1 MNLLGLGAAISIALA
16 CAIGGA
22 SAQPSPNKIGIL
34 INGSPSPLSE
44 SIMSN
49 IVADFAK
56 LGYAGDRRVIV
67 EPRFADQKL
76 DRLPKLAEELVA
88 ANVDLIFALGG
99 PAAVASQKATST
111 IPIVFAIV
119 TDPVALKLVSS
130 MERPGANVTGITS
143 LDPHQARQQFKLL
156 REALPDIR
164 RVAILSDKTIPGV
177 DHEGLAP
184 IDRANEA
191 AARDAGFEPLLSKVK
206 DASDLEAAFAEL
218 IQNGAQAVVVLEVP
232 VPFSARKQVAE
243 LARKHRLP
251 TLFPGGQADAN
262 GVITYGTSVA
272 DAWRLMPAVADKIV
286 RGVPAR
292 DVPVHVV
299 TKRELIINLQTAR
312 AVGVTLPEALLKRA
326 DRVVE

>member
-1 MNLLGLGAAISIALA
+1 MNLFGIGTAISIAFA
-16 CAIGGA
+16 WAIGGA
-22 SAQPSPNKIGIL
+22 FAQQSPNKIGIL
-34 INGSPSPLSE
+34 INGSPSPLFE
-44 SIMSN
+44 SIKSN

-56 LGYAGDRRVIV
+56 LGYDGDRQVVV

-76 DRLPKLAEELVA
+76 DRLPRLAEELVA

-111 IPIVFAIV
+111 VPIVFAIV

-130 MERPGANVTGITS
+130 MEQPGANVTGVTS
-143 LDPHQARQQFKLL
+143 LDPHQAREQFKLL
-156 REALPDIR
+156 REAFPGIK
-164 RVAILSDKTIPGV
+164 RVAIISDKTIPGA
-177 DHEGLAP
+177 DQEGLAP

-191 AARDAGFEPLLSKVK
+191 AARDAGFEPLLAKVK

-218 IQNGAQAVVVLEVP
+218 VQNGAQAALVLEVP

-243 LARKHRLP
+243 LARKHGLP
-251 TLFPGGQADAN
+251 TMFPGGQADAN
-262 GVITYGTSVA
+262 GVVTYGTSVA
-272 DAWRLMPAVADKIV
+272 DAWRLMPLVADKIL

-292 DVPVHVV
+292 DVPVHLV
-299 TKRELIINLQTAR
+299 TKRELVINLQTAR